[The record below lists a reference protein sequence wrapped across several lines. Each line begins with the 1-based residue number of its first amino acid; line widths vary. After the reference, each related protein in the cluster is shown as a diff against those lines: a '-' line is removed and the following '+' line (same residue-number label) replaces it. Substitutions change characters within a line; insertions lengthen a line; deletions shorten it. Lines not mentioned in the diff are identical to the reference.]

1 MKFISEK
8 LGLEKLLLLKNDC
21 ARQIA
26 SDYEHNAKSCGTCE
40 TPGACCLDAHFVNV
54 RISRL
59 ESIAIRVALTGL
71 SPTLRERVDQR
82 VENSIEKYALA
93 EAIEGIDR
101 TYACPLFEKGIGCLV
116 HSTAKPLP
124 CIQHACYENEK
135 DLPPD
140 ALLAELEGRVDRL
153 NRRVFGKPSG
163 LLSLPVAISKKRR
176 N

>member
-8 LGLEKLLLLKNDC
+8 KALEKLRRLKDDF
-21 ARQIA
+21 AGRIR
-26 SDYEHNAKSCGTCE
+26 SDFENNAKSCAACE

-59 ESIAIRVALTGL
+59 EAVAIRETLEGL
-71 SPTLRERVDQR
+71 APIRLNDVRHRIDE
-82 VENSIEKYALA
+82 SIERYGLA
-93 EAIEGIDR
+93 EPDDADAK

-140 ALLAELEGRVDRL
+140 ELLAEQEGLVDEL
-153 NRRVFGKPSG
+153 NRRVYGKPAV
-163 LLSLPVAISKKRR
+163 LVPLPVAVQSVIE
-176 N
+176 